1 MLGLYCC
8 AEKQEGDG
16 RNGEEG
22 CNGGDLHYESICCKH
37 DKQVKCTKD
46 GGCVDRKCT

>member
-1 MLGLYCC
+1 MWGMYCC
-8 AEKQEGDG
+8 AEKQEGEG

-46 GGCVDRKCT
+46 GGCEDRKCT